1 MSLLLC
7 VCLLLPTLAGCGFYF
22 GDGYGETGETKKPA
36 NTEATEKREGT
47 EATEK
52 PDEPVEEFNPPYLEN
67 YYVNKHEP
75 VCVEGRMEVYK
86 YDEEAPDLYM
96 GGHIYHGGLRLS
108 SNVSEETARVDLPLD
123 RLYQNISFVIGGKCD
138 RITMHEDE
146 NGNMV
151 PSYTTQYNCAPPTI
165 NGEAKES
172 KAGLQFWID
181 DEMVEEFV
189 FSDYQVPVRYTYN
202 VAGAQTF
209 TIKIVVDGD
218 DLTRGVPILELTVW
232 EGEARETGH
241 ITEPAGDEPV
251 QLIKDLKP
259 YMIPINSGAIYYPN
273 LNSDSDGR
281 NYINM
286 CGVRYENVIATY
298 VSEAMIGVDEEDIYF
313 NLEGKYKY
321 LTFTAGVADRTTT
334 YDEGSAWLTVYADGK
349 IIYEEIYTSHELQ
362 RKTTLDVTGC
372 HQLKFAWASDTGNE
386 IYGTAVGNFYG
397 IGDAYV
403 ATSEAAL
410 ETIQYSS
417 RDLPNRPVKMVS
429 ELGVFGVLS
438 NMQDQAVLDGSTSL
452 RTFSMGGI
460 KYNEGIMLHAS
471 NSMLLTKPAYAS
483 FNLDG
488 QYDTISFVAGHISN
502 SNVYESDQL
511 EIYADGELIKTIE
524 LKCTLLPQE
533 YIVDVTGCKHLE
545 FVSGKQ
551 TNYLM
556 ERPVFGIANLVA
568 YPDGYVETDLFP
580 ERTPED
586 FGESCDLIDTFG
598 FYDVYSSHVSKLIGA
613 VGVEDG
619 YYDGSTDKNTFQIG
633 DKKYNKGILLKTNIH
648 LELDMAGIG
657 GAAVLG
663 TGLWGAGL
671 TILAL
676 AAAGEA
682 HESSFA
688 MSNIKD
694 SGYTSVTFTVAMQ
707 KDCSSI
713 IVQDETTLMI
723 GADDECVWETTV
735 SKDMEP
741 TTYTVELGEDCE
753 RLMFWLNC
761 SLEDDGS
768 HEYAIYDI
776 TLNK

>member
-1 MSLLLC
+1 MKRILQLTALLLC
-7 VCLLLPTLAGCGFYF
+7 VCLLASTFTGCGFF
-22 GDGYGETGETKKPA
+22 FSDGY
-36 NTEATEKREGT
+36 
-47 EATEK
+47 
-52 PDEPVEEFNPPYLEN
+52 DEPEESAKPTDTAEPEDEFNPPYLEN

-75 VCVEGRMEVYK
+75 VCVEGRMDVYK

-96 GGHIYHGGLRLS
+96 GGHIYHGGLQLNA
-108 SNVSEETARVDLPLD
+108 NVSNETAQVDLPLGG
-123 RLYQNISFVIGGKCD
+123 LYQHISFVIGGKCGQISMAPD
-138 RITMHEDE
+138 A
-146 NGNMV
+146 NGIMV
-151 PSYTTQYNCAPPTI
+151 PSYSSQYSGAPPTLV
-165 NGEAKES
+165 GEAKEG
-172 KAGLQFWID
+172 KAGVQFWID
-181 DEMVEEFV
+181 NRMVEEFV

-209 TIKIVVDGD
+209 TVKIVVGGD
-218 DLTRGVPILELTVW
+218 NLTHGVPILELTVW
-232 EGEARETGH
+232 EGEAQETGH
-241 ITEPAGDEPV
+241 IPEPAGSEPV

-259 YMIPINSGAIYYPN
+259 YLIPSSSGALYYPN
-273 LNSDSDGR
+273 LETDSNGR

-298 VSEAMIGVDEEDIYF
+298 VSEALIGVDEEDIYF
-313 NLEGKYKY
+313 NLEGKYNY

-372 HQLKFAWASDTGNE
+372 RQLKFAWASDTGNE

-417 RDLPNRPVKMVS
+417 RDLPDRPVKMVS

-502 SNVYESDQL
+502 INVYENDQIEL
-511 EIYADGELIKTIE
+511 YADGELIKVIE

-568 YPDGYVETDLFP
+568 YPGAYEKTDLFP

-586 FGESCDLIDTFG
+586 FGESCDLIDIFG
-598 FYDVYSSHVSKLIGA
+598 FYDVYSSHVSKQIGA
-613 VGVEDG
+613 VSVEDG
-619 YYDGSTDKNTFQIG
+619 YYDGSTNKNTFQIG

-648 LELDMAGIG
+648 LELDLAGVGSGAGIG
-657 GAAVLG
+657 SILPIGFGSYVLAIAAS
-663 TGLWGAGL
+663 
-671 TILAL
+671 
-676 AAAGEA
+676 GEA

-688 MSNIKD
+688 MANIKD

-723 GADDECVWETTV
+723 GADDECVWETTLT
-735 SKDMEP
+735 KDMEP

-768 HEYAIYDI
+768 HVYAIYDI

>member
-1 MSLLLC
+1 MKIFMKWTALSLALSLLMS
-7 VCLLLPTLAGCGFYF
+7 TFSGCSFF
-22 GDGYGETGETKKPA
+22 FSNGYPGPDESDSATETKA
-36 NTEATEKREGT
+36 METE
-47 EATEK
+47 
-52 PDEPVEEFNPPYLEN
+52 EEFNPPYLEN

-75 VCVEGRMEVYK
+75 ICVEGRMDVYK

-96 GGHIYHGGLRLS
+96 GGHIYHGGLQLDA
-108 SNVSEETARVDLPLD
+108 NVSEETAQVDLPLD
-123 RLYQNISFVIGGKCD
+123 GLYQNISFVIGGKCD
-138 RITMHEDE
+138 RITMYEDE

-151 PSYTTQYNCAPPTI
+151 PAYATQYNCAPPTI

-181 DEMVEEFV
+181 DRMVEEFV
-189 FSDYQVPVRYTYN
+189 FSDYQVPVRYTYD
-202 VAGAQTF
+202 VTGAQTF
-209 TIKIVVDGD
+209 TIKIVVGGD
-218 DLTRGVPILELTVW
+218 YIIGVPILELTVW
-232 EGEARETGH
+232 EGEAHATGH
-241 ITEPAGDEPV
+241 IPEPAGSEPV

-259 YMIPINSGAIYYPN
+259 YMIPINSGAMYYPN
-273 LNSDSDGR
+273 LKSDSDGR

-298 VSEAMIGVDEEDIYF
+298 VFEAMSGVDEEAVYF
-313 NLEGKYKY
+313 NLEGKYNY

-362 RKTTLDVTGC
+362 RRTTLDVTGC

-386 IYGTAVGNFYG
+386 IYGNAVGNVYG

-417 RDLPNRPVKMVS
+417 RDLPDRPVKMVS
-429 ELGVFGVLS
+429 ELGAFGVVS
-438 NMQDQAVLDGSTSL
+438 NLQDQAVLDGSTSL
-452 RTFSMGGI
+452 ITFSMGGI

-471 NSMLLTKPAYAS
+471 NSMLSTKPAYAS

-502 SNVYESDQL
+502 SNVYENDQI
-511 EIYADGELIKTIE
+511 EIYADGELIKVIE

-568 YPDGYVETDLFP
+568 YPGAYEKTDLFP
-580 ERTPED
+580 ERTPEA
-586 FGESCDLIDTFG
+586 FGESCDLIDTLG
-598 FYDVYSSHVSKLIGA
+598 FYDVYSSHVSKQIGA
-613 VGVEDG
+613 VSVEDG
-619 YYDGSTDKNTFQIG
+619 YYDGSTNKNTFQIG

-657 GAAVLG
+657 GASVLG

-688 MSNIKD
+688 MANIKD

-723 GADDECVWETTV
+723 GADDECVWETTLY
-735 SKDMEP
+735 KDMEP

-768 HEYAIYDI
+768 HVYAIYDI